1 MKNLLLPLLALI
13 ATVNL
18 PAQSVEE
25 LMKKAMEQQGGQNKV
40 TVEENKDPFTP
51 LSFTGSYRMEAH
63 SYKNG
68 KEEKDSPMNL
78 VMAFKPDGMAMVPN
92 TGNKE
97 ETRMVFDLK
106 GKLMYTLITDEQGQ
120 RTGIK
125 MKMMK
130 VNVEGADDRAAD
142 DTKVTRTNE
151 TKVIEG
157 RTCRKYTYSDK
168 EGSGEAWLAEDLK
181 WDMMAVMKQMMG
193 GKGAEGWQQTGM
205 DGLMMEN
212 TWTSADGK
220 EKVMMY
226 TRDVVQG
233 KVNEALF
240 STAGYEIQDMSALP
254 MFGQ

>member
-1 MKNLLLPLLALI
+1 MKNLVLPLLALL

-18 PAQSVEE
+18 PAQSMEE
-25 LMKKAMEQQGGQNKV
+25 LMKKAMEQQSGQNKV
-40 TVEENKDPFTP
+40 KVEENKDPFTP
-51 LSFTGSYRMEAH
+51 LTFTGSYRMEVH

-68 KEEKDSPMNL
+68 KEEKDSPMNV

-92 TGNKE
+92 TGGKE
-97 ETRMVFDLK
+97 ETRMLFELK
-106 GKLMYTLITDEQGQ
+106 NKVMYTLITDDNGQ

-130 VNVEGADDRAAD
+130 VHIEGADDRSKD

-168 EGSGEAWLAEDLK
+168 EGSGDAWIAEDLK

-193 GKGAEGWQQTGM
+193 GKGAEGWQKSGM

-226 TRDVVQG
+226 TRDLQEG
-233 KVNEALF
+233 KVSDALF
-240 STAGYEIQDMSALP
+240 STAGYQIQDMSAFP

>member
-1 MKNLLLPLLALI
+1 MKRILLPLLAFF
-13 ATVNL
+13 ATLNL
-18 PAQSVEE
+18 PAQSMEE

-51 LSFTGSYRMEAH
+51 LTFTGSYRMEVH
-63 SYKNG
+63 SYKSG

-92 TGNKE
+92 TGTKE

-106 GKLMYTLITDEQGQ
+106 GKMMYTLITDDQGQ
-120 RTGIK
+120 RTGVK

-130 VNVEGADDRAAD
+130 VNVEGAADGTTD

-193 GKGAEGWQQTGM
+193 GKGAEGWQKSGM

-220 EKVMMY
+220 EKVVMY
-226 TRDVVQG
+226 TRDIVQG

-240 STAGYEIQDMSALP
+240 STAGYQIQDMSALP

>member
-1 MKNLLLPLLALI
+1 MKRTLLPLLTLL

-18 PAQSVEE
+18 PAQSMEE
-25 LMKKAMEQQGGQNKV
+25 LMKKAMEQQGGQSKV

-51 LSFTGSYRMEAH
+51 LTFTGSYRMEVH
-63 SYKNG
+63 SYKND
-68 KEEKDSPMNL
+68 KEEKDSPMNV
-78 VMAFKPDGMAMVPN
+78 VMAFKSDGMAMVPN
-92 TGNKE
+92 TGGKE

-106 GKLMYTLITDEQGQ
+106 EKMMYTLITDEKGQ
-120 RTGIK
+120 RSGMK

-130 VNVEGADDRAAD
+130 LNVEGADDGTAD

-151 TKVIEG
+151 TKVIDG
-157 RTCRKYTYSDK
+157 RTCRKYTYSDS
-168 EGSGEAWLAEDLK
+168 EGSGEAWIAEDLK

-193 GKGAEGWQQTGM
+193 GKGSEGWQKSGM

-212 TWTSADGK
+212 TWTSTDGK
-220 EKVMMY
+220 ERVVMH

-233 KVNEALF
+233 KVNDALF
-240 STAGYEIQDMSALP
+240 SKAGYEIQDMSAFP